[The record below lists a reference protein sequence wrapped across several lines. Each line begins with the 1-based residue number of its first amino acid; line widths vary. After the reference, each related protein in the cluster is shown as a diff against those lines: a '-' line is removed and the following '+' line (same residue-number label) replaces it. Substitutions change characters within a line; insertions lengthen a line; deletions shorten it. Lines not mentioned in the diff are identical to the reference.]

1 MSPSPVFLGGA
12 RGIKAESGSSAAA
25 QLAALGR
32 GWWLQTPG
40 APAPQ
45 AGVLSPMLFNVNCFS
60 LLSKHASHLFP
71 SFHAG
76 KPLEFHS
83 ALTHEATTHSPPE
96 PSPSALR
103 RLHPAPAGCEHLV
116 HNTEC
121 TGTARASRSSACVH
135 TTAEKYI
142 TKQSS

>member
-12 RGIKAESGSSAAA
+12 RGIKAEPGSSAAA
-25 QLAALGR
+25 QPAALGR
-32 GWWLQTPG
+32 GWWPQTPG

-116 HNTEC
+116 HNTEHI
-121 TGTARASRSSACVH
+121 GTARASRSSACVH
-135 TTAEKYI
+135 TAAEKYI